1 MSRLAIPL
9 SQFVLKVHSRCD
21 LACDHC
27 YVYQGADQSWR
38 GRPKAMPDEV
48 IAQAARRIAE
58 HAASHRLPDVH
69 VVLHGGEPLLAGV
82 ARLRRVATELR
93 AALDGICDLDLRI
106 HTNGVLLDHEFC
118 EMFAEQGVKVGIS
131 IDGYQAANDRHR
143 RYADGRSSYR
153 QVIRAIGLLRAG
165 RFRELYAG
173 LLCTVDVANDPVA
186 VFDALADLD
195 PPRIDFLL
203 PHATWDE
210 PPARSPGAESE
221 YANWLI
227 AVFDRWQAAGRP
239 IQVRTFESIISTST
253 GGASFTEALG
263 LEACSLAV
271 IETDGAYEQVDSLK
285 KAFDGAPAT
294 GFDVFGHALDAV
306 AQHPGITA
314 RQQGLAGLCQTC
326 RTCPVVTSCGGGLY
340 THRYRSGAGFAN
352 PSVYCPDLLKLI
364 SHVRRSTRGTAA
376 GAPADGPIRSAARE
390 ITHAVPA
397 AEFRALAAGIGGT
410 TAIRQLEAAQASLR
424 RALLTAVYR
433 TANAATLPG
442 ASKESLRAAWNV
454 LARIDQESPLILSE
468 VLAHPYVRVWAV
480 RCLEQL
486 KLLPEQRPGSWP
498 SLAADLG
505 HLGAIAAAAAIR
517 SGTDALLAVPVM
529 HGGVHLPAL
538 GRLSVGP
545 ACPQPDMPSRG
556 GAALAAPG
564 GDAPPAMIEIS
575 GGIVRVR
582 TSDDQW
588 TLPISD
594 LLAGDAGRR
603 RWQPVRRLT
612 APGISVALED
622 TDPYRDCHQ
631 FPAAGRLSD
640 TDFASW
646 QRRFRDAWLEIQQA
660 HSAYAAGLAA
670 GLGTLMP
677 LTAAPAGR
685 DVSATARHAFGAVAA
700 ALPDDPVTLAL
711 LLIHEFQHVKLG
723 AVLDLYDLYD
733 TNDDRLFRAPWREDP
748 RPLEGLLQGT
758 YAHVAVVDFW
768 RARRDAAVGT
778 AADAAEA
785 KFNQWHAH
793 TAGAIDLLAAS
804 GSLTLLGS
812 EFVAEMR
819 RSLAAGPGS
828 LGQSALAG
836 SPG

>member
-1 MSRLAIPL
+1 MSRLATPL

-58 HAASHRLPDVH
+58 HADSHRLPAVH
-69 VVLHGGEPLLAGV
+69 VVIHGGEPLLAGV

-93 AALDGICDLDLRI
+93 SALDGVCALDLRI
-106 HTNGVLLDHEFC
+106 HTNGVLLDNEFC
-118 EMFAEQGVKVGIS
+118 EFFAEQDVKVGIS
-131 IDGYQAANDRHR
+131 LDGYQAANDRHR

-153 QVIRAIGLLRAG
+153 QVIQAIGLLRTR
-165 RFRELYAG
+165 RFRNLYAG
-173 LLCTVDVANDPVA
+173 LLCTIDVANDPVA

-210 PPARSPGAESE
+210 PPARSAGVAVQ
-221 YANWLI
+221 YADWLI
-227 AVFDRWQAAGRP
+227 AVFDRWRATGRP
-239 IQVRTFESIISTST
+239 IDVRTFQSIISTSN

-263 LEACSLAV
+263 LEASSLAV

-294 GFDVFGHALDAV
+294 GFDVFRHTLDTVARHA
-306 AQHPGITA
+306 GIAA

-326 RTCPVVTSCGGGLY
+326 QECPVVASCGGGLY
-340 THRYRSGAGFAN
+340 THRYRSGSGFAN

-364 SHVRRSTRGTAA
+364 SHVRSATGRTADS
-376 GAPADGPIRSAARE
+376 GPADGPAVSMAGGF
-390 ITHAVPA
+390 THAVQA
-397 AEFRALAAGIGGT
+397 AEFRALAAGLGGT
-410 TAIRQLEAAQASLR
+410 SAIRQLEEAQGSLR
-424 RALLTAVYR
+424 RALLAAVCR
-433 TANAATLPG
+433 AGTAATVPT
-442 ASKESLRAAWNV
+442 ASQASLQAAWNLLV
-454 LARIDQESPLILSE
+454 RIDQESPTRLSE

-486 KLLPEQRPGSWP
+486 KRPPEQRAGS

-517 SGTDALLAVPVM
+517 SGTDALLTVPVL

-538 GRLSVGP
+538 GRLKVG
-545 ACPQPDMPSRG
+545 QSRPV
-556 GAALAAPG
+556 PG
-564 GDAPPAMIEIS
+564 GDPPLAMIEIS
-575 GGIVRVR
+575 GGTVRVR
-582 TSDDQW
+582 TSDGQW
-588 TLPISD
+588 TLSIPG
-594 LLAGDAGRR
+594 LLAGQPEVGDVAGG

-631 FPAAGRLSD
+631 FQAAGRLSD

-646 QRRFRDAWLEIQQA
+646 QRRFRDAWLEIQRE

-685 DVSATARHAFGAVAA
+685 DVSATARQAFGAVAA

-733 TNDDRLFRAPWREDP
+733 TNDDRLFRAPWRADP

-758 YAHVAVVDFW
+758 YAHLAVVDFW
-768 RARRDAAVGT
+768 RARRTAAVGS

-785 KFNQWHAH
+785 KFNHWHAH
-793 TAGAIDLLAAS
+793 TVGALDVLTTS

-812 EFVAEMR
+812 EFAAEMC
-819 RSLAAGPGS
+819 RSLAAGAGRM
-828 LGQSALAG
+828 GQSALAG